1 LTVEEA
7 GKATVTP
14 ADVSRGG
21 RSQAGDSR
29 RGPVAM
35 DLAIR
40 TVALMAMALAGGSA
54 LVGVQPGLWQA
65 AVISVA
71 TTVLWATGAL
81 PEDQTALAFFIS
93 ASVLGLVGS
102 DVVFAGFTTAALWL
116 VFGGLVIGAAVRKTG
131 LDRVIAAP
139 IIATACGSY
148 RRAVASVV
156 LLSLVLS
163 VMVPSNMTR
172 MMLIV
177 PVIVALAEGLGLSAG
192 RGRTGLV
199 TAAVLA
205 NYYFGTGLLP
215 ANVPNMALAG
225 NLEKTLGIHLQF
237 ASYFITYFPVLGLL
251 KAVLAG
257 ILIGLAFQSPVSGEA
272 ARVQTVRSA
281 PDWRRRLTA
290 IVLVVALLFW
300 ITDFIHGISPAWVA
314 LAAAFIFMFPGIDI
328 VPLGELGQ
336 QASVRPLL
344 YVGGMLGLGSFIAAS
359 GLGSAAA
366 QELASWIGLR
376 SDGTMREAVLLT
388 GISAT
393 LGLLATHGGM
403 AALMPSLAQELAT
416 ASGLSLNAVIG
427 MIVVGYSIFL
437 LPYQVPP
444 SVVGFQIAEIPH
456 RSAVLATLWI
466 GAVTAA
472 VTVPLQFVWW
482 NAIGFSF

>member
-1 LTVEEA
+1 
-7 GKATVTP
+7 
-14 ADVSRGG
+14 
-21 RSQAGDSR
+21 
-29 RGPVAM
+29 
-35 DLAIR
+35 
-40 TVALMAMALAGGSA
+40 
-54 LVGVQPGLWQA
+54 
-65 AVISVA
+65 
-71 TTVLWATGAL
+71 
-81 PEDQTALAFFIS
+81 
-93 ASVLGLVGS
+93 
-102 DVVFAGFTTAALWL
+102 
-116 VFGGLVIGAAVRKTG
+116 
-131 LDRVIAAP
+131 
-139 IIATACGSY
+139 
-148 RRAVASVV
+148 
-156 LLSLVLS
+156 
-163 VMVPSNMTR
+163 
-172 MMLIV
+172 
-177 PVIVALAEGLGLSAG
+177 
-192 RGRTGLV
+192 
-199 TAAVLA
+199 
-205 NYYFGTGLLP
+205 
-215 ANVPNMALAG
+215 
-225 NLEKTLGIHLQF
+225 
-237 ASYFITYFPVLGLL
+237 VLGLL

-359 GLGSAAA
+359 GLGSAVA

-427 MIVVGYSIFL
+427 TIVVGYSIFL